1 MQALHADGKIN
12 NIHKGR
18 LMYHHR
24 REGSRGTTSVVEACG
39 SINTMLCTHT
49 LHLVH
54 EHTIILLTDICC
66 AS

>member
-1 MQALHADGKIN
+1 MQALHTDGKIN
-12 NIHKGR
+12 NIHKGS
-18 LMYHHR
+18 HHR
-24 REGSRGTTSVVEACG
+24 REGSRGTTSVVEARG